1 MQRRRHGLQLRGET
15 REAMQ
20 PDILELRDFY
30 ERSLGSL
37 VRRVLAQRIRA
48 RWTRLPGATLM
59 GVGYAVP
66 YLGSFRNEAARIG
79 ALMPATQ
86 GAIMWPAN
94 GGVCTALYEED
105 MLPLPDASVDNLLVV
120 HCLEGSGHVRKLL
133 RELWRVLKPE
143 GSLIIVVPNR
153 RGVWARMD
161 TTPFGHGQPYS
172 PRQLEN
178 ALKDALFSPVDWS
191 GALFMAPV
199 DRAFVRRTGLAIERV
214 GARIWPV
221 FAGVIVVEARKELA
235 SPIGTAA
242 VARRLPQLVPLRGAT
257 RAGTELLDSKHDAAR
272 DRFTR

>member
-1 MQRRRHGLQLRGET
+1 
-15 REAMQ
+15 MQ

-30 ERSLGSL
+30 DRPLGSL
-37 VRRVLAQRIRA
+37 VRRVLSQRIRA
-48 RWTRLPGATLM
+48 RWPRLPGATLI

-66 YLGSFRNEAARIG
+66 YLGSFRSEAARIG

-86 GAIMWPAN
+86 GAIMWPPA
-94 GGVCTALYEED
+94 GGVCTALYEEE

-120 HCLEGSGHVRKLL
+120 HCLEGSGQVRKLL

-143 GSLIIVVPNR
+143 GSLIIIVPNR
-153 RGVWARMD
+153 RGVWARTD

-172 PRQLEN
+172 PRQLER
-178 ALKDALFSPVDWS
+178 ALEDALFSPIDWS

-199 DRAFVRRTGLAIERV
+199 DRAFVRRTSFAIERI

-221 FAGVIVVEARKELA
+221 FAGVIVVEARKELT

-242 VARRLPQLVPLRGAT
+242 VARRLPQLVPARGAT
-257 RAGTELLDSKHDAAR
+257 RAGADVLNHKRDAR
-272 DRFTR
+272 

>member
-1 MQRRRHGLQLRGET
+1 
-15 REAMQ
+15 MQ

-30 ERSLGSL
+30 DRPLGSL
-37 VRRVLAQRIRA
+37 VRRVLSQRIRA
-48 RWTRLPGATLM
+48 RWSRLPGATLI

-66 YLGSFRNEAARIG
+66 YLGSFRSEVGRIG

-86 GAIMWPAN
+86 GATMWPSS

-120 HCLEGSGHVRKLL
+120 HCLEGSGEVRKLL
-133 RELWRVLKPE
+133 REFWRVLKPE
-143 GSLIIVVPNR
+143 GRIMIIAPNR

-172 PRQLEN
+172 PRQLER

-191 GALFMAPV
+191 SALFMAPV
-199 DRAFVRRTGLAIERV
+199 DRTFVRRTGLAIERV

-221 FAGVIVVEARKELA
+221 FAGVIIVEARKELS
-235 SPIGTAA
+235 SPIGTRAI
-242 VARRLPQLVPLRGAT
+242 ARRLPQLVPLRGAT
-257 RAGTELLDSKHDAAR
+257 RAATELLDHKR
-272 DRFTR
+272 ERP

>member
-1 MQRRRHGLQLRGET
+1 
-15 REAMQ
+15 MQ

-30 ERSLGSL
+30 DRPLGSL
-37 VRRVLAQRIRA
+37 ARRVIAQRIRA
-48 RWTRLPGATLM
+48 RWSRLPGATLI

-66 YLGSFRNEAARIG
+66 FLGSFRSEAGRIG

-86 GAIMWPAN
+86 GAIMWPSN

-120 HCLEGSGHVRKLL
+120 HCLEGSGNVRKLL

-143 GSLIIVVPNR
+143 GRLIIVVPNR

-172 PRQLEN
+172 PRQLERV
-178 ALKDALFSPVDWS
+178 LKEALFSPVDWS
-191 GALFMAPV
+191 GALFVAPV

-214 GARIWPV
+214 GARIWPL
-221 FAGVIVVEARKELA
+221 FAGVIIVEARKELS
-235 SPIGTAA
+235 SPVGTGAI
-242 VARRLPQLVPLRGAT
+242 ARRLPQLVPLRGAT
-257 RAGTELLDSKHDAAR
+257 RSRTELLDHKRAPPEDDLRS
-272 DRFTR
+272 

>member
-1 MQRRRHGLQLRGET
+1 
-15 REAMQ
+15 MQ

-30 ERSLGSL
+30 DRPLGSL
-37 VRRVLAQRIRA
+37 VRRAISQRIRA
-48 RWTRLPGATLM
+48 RWSRLPGATLI

-66 YLGSFRNEAARIG
+66 FLGSFRNEARIG

-86 GAIMWPAN
+86 GATTWPAS
-94 GGVCTALYEED
+94 GGVRTALYEEE

-120 HCLEGSGHVRKLL
+120 HCLEGSGNVRKLL

-172 PRQLEN
+172 PRQLES
-178 ALKDALFSPVDWS
+178 ALKDALFSPVDRI
-191 GALFMAPV
+191 GALFMPPIDHV
-199 DRAFVRRTGLAIERV
+199 IVRRIGLAIDRI

-221 FAGVIVVEARKELA
+221 FAGVIIVEARKELA

-242 VARRLPQLVPLRGAT
+242 VARRLPRLVPLQGAT
-257 RAGTELLDSKHDAAR
+257 RAGVEALDHKRSAPHPPYTV
-272 DRFTR
+272 TR

>member
-1 MQRRRHGLQLRGET
+1 
-15 REAMQ
+15 MQ

-30 ERSLGSL
+30 DRPLGSL
-37 VRRVLAQRIRA
+37 VRRALAQRIRA
-48 RWTRLPGATLM
+48 RWSRLPGATLI

-66 YLGSFRNEAARIG
+66 VLGSYRSEAGRVG

-86 GAIMWPAN
+86 GAIMWPAT
-94 GGVCTALYEED
+94 GGVCTALYEEE

-120 HCLEGSGHVRKLL
+120 HCLEGSEQVRKLL

-143 GSLIIVVPNR
+143 GSLIIIVPNR

-172 PRQLEN
+172 PRQLER
-178 ALKDALFSPVDWS
+178 ALKDALLSPVDRS
-191 GALFMAPV
+191 AALFMPPI
-199 DRAFVRRTGLAIERV
+199 DRAFARRIGLAVERI

-221 FAGVIVVEARKELA
+221 FAGVIIVEARKELA

-242 VARRLPQLVPLRGAT
+242 LARRLPQLVPLRGAT
-257 RAGTELLDSKHDAAR
+257 RAGTEVMDQKR
-272 DRFTR
+272 VPTP